1 METFCVCVCV
11 RKRVGR
17 GSVVGIA
24 TRHRLD
30 GPGIESQCVQG
41 FPNYSRLA
49 LESTQLPVQ
58 LVSGLFPANK
68 VAGAWR

>member
-1 METFCVCVCV
+1 MLCMCLCVCV

-30 GPGIESQCVQG
+30 GTGIESQCVQG
-41 FPNYSRLA
+41 FPNYSKLA
-49 LESTQLPVQ
+49 LESTRPPVQ
-58 LVSGLFPANK
+58 FVSGLSPANK
-68 VAGAWR
+68 AARAWR